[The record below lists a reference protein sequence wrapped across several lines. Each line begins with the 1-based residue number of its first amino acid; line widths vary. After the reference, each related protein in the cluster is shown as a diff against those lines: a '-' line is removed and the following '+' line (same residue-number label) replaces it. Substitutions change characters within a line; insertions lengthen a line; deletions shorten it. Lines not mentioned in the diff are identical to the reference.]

1 MKIKVIPYDRPGAEL
16 PIREHYND
24 AGADVVVPDGAGCIL
39 PAHETVTIPLG
50 FGLEIP
56 DGYMATIYPR
66 SSLASSGL
74 VCEMPPIDAGY
85 RGELK
90 VILINHGD
98 EDFLITAGMRIA
110 QLVISSVVSAEFIAV
125 ASLEDS
131 ARGEGGF
138 GSSGTNSAI
147 SPMSQFSFAQMLLRT
162 SVIIFSPRSSL

>member
-66 SSLASSGL
+66 SSLASTGL

-85 RGELK
+85 RGEICAI
-90 VILINHGD
+90 VTNNTD
-98 EDFLITAGMRIA
+98 EDLAIIDQAKIGQI
-110 QLVISSVVSAEFIAV
+110 VIQPVVYADFVEE
-125 ASLEDS
+125 LPQE
-131 ARGEGGF
+131 RGSDGF
-138 GSSGTNSAI
+138 GSTGEWYGDSEDKAE
-147 SPMSQFSFAQMLLRT
+147 A
-162 SVIIFSPRSSL
+162 